1 MWCNLRKVATVHFE
15 VLNAISKAEKRFLAK
30 RNVFSKEGLG
40 TLLLL
45 LYLTDRPTGL
55 VLSIVAVLDG
65 PQVLIGHSKT

>member
-1 MWCNLRKVATVHFE
+1 MRLAK
-15 VLNAISKAEKRFLAK
+15 LKKRFLAK

-55 VLSIVAVLDG
+55 VLSSLSWMAL
-65 PQVLIGHSKT
+65 KY

>member
-1 MWCNLRKVATVHFE
+1 MR
-15 VLNAISKAEKRFLAK
+15 LAK
-30 RNVFSKEGLG
+30 LKNGFWPKEMC

-65 PQVLIGHSKT
+65 PQVLIGHSQT